1 MGRFT
6 LRRRRM
12 GIGARSEGLPGW
24 DALAVFSVTLAHC
37 LALQVLKD
45 AQSLPSLGAA
55 TAWRWAPTALLAL
68 SVARV
73 HAAPRSTDALVALAM
88 NGIIVLACNGSQS
101 NHVLLELAM
110 CAAVLLCAPSVT
122 SGRPA
127 SPTGDPSR
135 ARRAFSRR
143 LTISTRAALCVLYA
157 TTGFAKLN
165 DDWHDPN
172 VSCCVQMLVGA
183 LSGMGLRAHHVSIV
197 APASIRAVVPY
208 AATAFELGFPLLCIF
223 GSSRGFAWDGV
234 ASATHRAL
242 TAVGAS
248 FHALIALPPPP
259 MSVYPFSMIMAPM
272 YVVGMVPHETGACAS
287 AFAARWKSGG
297 VSFRAGVWAVVA
309 VAVAVAI
316 RRHEAHS
323 YFEYP
328 PYFAW
333 ELGALWVCC
342 AFGALTYAA
351 LFRALPSDGTRTHGE
366 GTRDADSDS
375 DSGTRTR
382 TRAGRTKTQTRG
394 QKLVGALKVSAP
406 AAFIFFVSAS
416 TYVGVRTYPSF
427 AMFSNLR
434 VEGGASNHWVF
445 RNHHHADTDTEDA
458 PFDPIAAGRDETYKH
473 GVLVTNTDLP
483 SLRTAQVNLAPLL
496 PSATIDAL
504 TAAGCRREFH
514 VTPPKWPY
522 PPPEPVFVP
531 YAIPPVEVRRRVAS
545 ALKNTNAGMDF
556 FVEYRW
562 VRLGAAEGGPVRRLV
577 VKGGEVVVGAESG
590 LAVGLGAFEGWLRR
604 FRTFDVGSSPCRH

>member
-1 MGRFT
+1 MGT
-6 LRRRRM
+6 
-12 GIGARSEGLPGW
+12 GARSEGLPGW

-127 SPTGDPSR
+127 SSTEDPSR

-183 LSGMGLRAHHVSIV
+183 LSGMGLDANHVRVV
-197 APASIRAVVPY
+197 APERLRALIPY
-208 AATAFELGFPLLCIF
+208 AATAFELGFPVLCVASTCRIL
-223 GSSRGFAWDGV
+223 GGRGFAWDGG
-234 ASATHRAL
+234 APGTHRAL

-272 YVVGMVPHETGACAS
+272 YVAGMVPHETGVAAS

-297 VSFRAGVWAVVA
+297 ASFRAGVWAIVA
-309 VAVAVAI
+309 VAVAFAVKQ
-316 RRHEAHS
+316 HEAHS

-351 LFRALPSDGTRTHGE
+351 LTGTSTSREGNEEEVEEGEAGLSRRVRA
-366 GTRDADSDS
+366 
-375 DSGTRTR
+375 
-382 TRAGRTKTQTRG
+382 
-394 QKLVGALKVSAP
+394 KVFAP
-406 AAFIFFVSAS
+406 AAFIFLASAS
-416 TYVGVRTYPSF
+416 TYAGIRTYPSF

-434 VEGGASNHWVF
+434 VEGGVSNHWVF
-445 RNHHHADTDTEDA
+445 RSKPHHPTEES
-458 PFDPIAAGRDETYKH
+458 PFDPIAAGRDKTYGR
-473 GVLVTNTDLP
+473 GVLVTSTNLP
-483 SLRTAQVNLAPLL
+483 SLRLAQVNLAPLL

-514 VTPPKWPY
+514 VTPPTWPY
-522 PPPEPVFVP
+522 PATEPAFVP
-531 YAIPPVEVRRRVAS
+531 YAIPPIEVRRRVAA
-545 ALKNTNAGMDF
+545 ALRKGTGLDF
-556 FVEYRW
+556 FLEYRW
-562 VRLGAAEGGPVRRLV
+562 VRGGGVEGGPARRLV
-577 VKGGEVVVGAESG
+577 VRDGEVVVGAESG

>member
-1 MGRFT
+1 M
-6 LRRRRM
+6 
-12 GIGARSEGLPGW
+12 
-24 DALAVFSVTLAHC
+24 FSVTLAHC

-45 AQSLPSLGAA
+45 ARSLPSLGPS
-55 TAWRWAPTALLAL
+55 TAWRWTPTALLAL

-88 NGIIVLACNGSQS
+88 NGIITLACNGSQS

-122 SGRPA
+122 SGRRRA
-127 SPTGDPSR
+127 SSTEMDPSR

-143 LTISTRAALCVLYA
+143 LTFSTRAALCVLYA

-333 ELGALWVCC
+333 ELGALWVVC
-342 AFGALTYAA
+342 AFGALAYAA
-351 LFRALPSDGTRTHGE
+351 LRGTRGTSTSSSEGNGE
-366 GTRDADSDS
+366 EEFEKGDEGLSR
-375 DSGTRTR
+375 
-382 TRAGRTKTQTRG
+382 RARAK
-394 QKLVGALKVSAP
+394 ASAP
-406 AAFIFFVSAS
+406 AAFIFLVSAS

>member
-1 MGRFT
+1 MGT
-6 LRRRRM
+6 
-12 GIGARSEGLPGW
+12 GARSEGLPGW

-45 AQSLPSLGAA
+45 ARSLPSLGPS
-55 TAWRWAPTALLAL
+55 TAWRWTPTALLAL

-88 NGIIVLACNGSQS
+88 NGIITLACNGSQS

-122 SGRPA
+122 SGRRRA
-127 SPTGDPSR
+127 SSTEMDPSR

-143 LTISTRAALCVLYA
+143 LTFSTRAALCVLYA

-183 LSGMGLRAHHVSIV
+183 LSGMGLDARHVSVV
-197 APASIRAVVPY
+197 APERLRAFIPY
-208 AATAFELGFPLLCIF
+208 AATAFELGFPLLCVTSTCRIF
-223 GSSRGFAWDGV
+223 GGRGFAWDGGAPTTV
-234 ASATHRAL
+234 RLL

-248 FHALIALPPPP
+248 FHALIAMPPPP

-272 YVVGMVPHETGACAS
+272 YVAGAVPHETGVAAS

-297 VSFRAGVWAVVA
+297 ASFRAGVWAVA
-309 VAVAVAI
+309 ILAVAVAI
-316 RRHEAHS
+316 KQHEAHS

-333 ELGALWVCC
+333 ELGALWVVC
-342 AFGALTYAA
+342 AFGALAYAA
-351 LFRALPSDGTRTHGE
+351 LRGTRGTSTSSSEGNGGE
-366 GTRDADSDS
+366 EFEKGDEGLSR
-375 DSGTRTR
+375 
-382 TRAGRTKTQTRG
+382 RARAK
-394 QKLVGALKVSAP
+394 ALAP
-406 AAFIFFVSAS
+406 AAFIFLVSAS

-445 RNHHHADTDTEDA
+445 RNHHPMNLDA
-458 PFDPIAAGRDETYKH
+458 FDPIAAGRDETYRH
-473 GVLVTNTDLP
+473 GVLVTETNLP

-504 TAAGCRREFH
+504 NAAGCRREFH

-522 PPPEPVFVP
+522 PPTEPVFVP

-545 ALKNTNAGMDF
+545 ALKDGTGMADF

-562 VRLGAAEGGPVRRLV
+562 VRGGTEEDGPVRRLV
-577 VKGGEVVVGAESG
+577 VKGGKVVVGAESG

>member
-1 MGRFT
+1 M
-6 LRRRRM
+6 
-12 GIGARSEGLPGW
+12 
-24 DALAVFSVTLAHC
+24 FSVTLAHC

-45 AQSLPSLGAA
+45 ARSLPSLGPS
-55 TAWRWAPTALLAL
+55 TAWRWTPTALLAL

-122 SGRPA
+122 SGRRRA
-127 SPTGDPSR
+127 SSTEMDPSR

-143 LTISTRAALCVLYA
+143 LTFSTRAALCVLYA

-183 LSGMGLRAHHVSIV
+183 LSGMGLDANHVRVV
-197 APASIRAVVPY
+197 APERLRALIPY
-208 AATAFELGFPLLCIF
+208 AATAFELGFPVLCVASTCRIL
-223 GSSRGFAWDGV
+223 GGRGFAWDGG
-234 ASATHRAL
+234 APGTHRAL

-272 YVVGMVPHETGACAS
+272 YVAGMVPHETGVAAS

-297 VSFRAGVWAVVA
+297 ASFRAGVWAIVA
-309 VAVAVAI
+309 VAVAFAVKQ
-316 RRHEAHS
+316 HEAHS

-333 ELGALWVCC
+333 ELGALWVVC
-342 AFGALTYAA
+342 AFGALAYAA
-351 LFRALPSDGTRTHGE
+351 LRGTRGTSTSSSEGNGGE
-366 GTRDADSDS
+366 EFEKGDEGLSR
-375 DSGTRTR
+375 
-382 TRAGRTKTQTRG
+382 RARAK
-394 QKLVGALKVSAP
+394 ALAP
-406 AAFIFFVSAS
+406 AAFIFLVSAS

-445 RNHHHADTDTEDA
+445 RNHHPMNLDA
-458 PFDPIAAGRDETYKH
+458 FDPIAAGRDETYRH
-473 GVLVTNTDLP
+473 GVLVTETNLP

-504 TAAGCRREFH
+504 NAAGCRREFH

-522 PPPEPVFVP
+522 PPTEPVFVP

-545 ALKNTNAGMDF
+545 ALKDGTGMADF

-562 VRLGAAEGGPVRRLV
+562 VRGGTEEDGPVRRLV
-577 VKGGEVVVGAESG
+577 VKGGKVVVGAESG